1 MRATVDLK
9 LAYAI
14 IGRPQSEEPCQLYQN
29 VDVTIEQVQS
39 GRAQQL
45 IINLHEPLNDLAEFN
60 QVWVTFNGR
69 VQEGIGRLDAGRNRI
84 LVTLYRHQA
93 E

>member
-14 IGRPQSEEPCQLYQN
+14 IGRPQSEEPSQLYQN

-39 GRAQQL
+39 GRDQQL
-45 IINLHEPLNDLAEFN
+45 IINLHEPLDDLAEFN
-60 QVWVTFNGR
+60 QVWVTVNGR
-69 VQEGIGRLDAGRNRI
+69 VQEGIGRLDAGHNRI
-84 LVTLYRHQA
+84 LVTLYRHQT